1 MNQAIGVQDLSHSF
15 GGKIVLDH
23 LDFQVEKGEIF
34 GLLGPS
40 GAGKTTLIRILT
52 GQLKATAGSCA
63 VLGVSSADMTGRQY
77 RQIGMMMDHL
87 GLYERMSCYDNLRFY
102 QMLDGRKSRDIK
114 ALLEQVGLGE
124 AGKTPVMNCSKGMK
138 NRLAFA
144 RAILRRPT
152 ILFLDEPTSGLDP
165 TTVEAIH
172 KLILEEKQRGTTIF
186 LTTHNMYEAEKLCD
200 HIALLNHGK
209 IVESGAPAQIC
220 RRYNHQ
226 RKIRIH
232 LRDGQDVALAHTR
245 ECGEKLAAYFQ
256 SELVESIHSTEPNLE
271 TVFMELTGGKLAI

>member
-1 MNQAIGVQDLSHSF
+1 MNRAINVQDMSHSF
-15 GGKIVLDH
+15 GGKVVLDH
-23 LDFQVEKGEIF
+23 LDFHVERGEIF

-52 GQLKATAGSCA
+52 GQLKAAAGNCA
-63 VLGVSSADMTGRQY
+63 VLGVPSADMTGRQY

-102 QMLDGRKSRDIK
+102 QMLDGRKDRDIE
-114 ALLEQVGLGE
+114 ALLEKVGLGE
-124 AGKTPVMNCSKGMK
+124 ARKTPVMNLSKGMK

-144 RAILRRPT
+144 RAILRLPA

-165 TTVEAIH
+165 TTAEAIH
-172 KLILEEKQRGTTIF
+172 KMILEEKQRGTTIF

-209 IVESGAPAQIC
+209 IVESGVPAEIC

-232 LRDGQDVALAHTR
+232 LRDDQDVVLAHTR
-245 ECGEKLAAYFQ
+245 ECGEKIKDYFM
-256 SELVESIHSTEPNLE
+256 SEKVESIHSTEPNLE
-271 TVFMELTGGKLAI
+271 TVFMELTGRSLAI